1 MLHVAFLSNLM
12 IHRRCNNYLRLYRE

>member
-12 IHRRCNNYLRLYRE
+12 ICI